1 MGTGSDIDERGF
13 GTVDTYVCEDCVKDP
28 ALAALVSSH
37 ISSQTCSYC
46 GLKVGSPFE
55 PIMERIYESIC
66 TEYADAQDI
75 GVPWDKGWVIGE
87 VEPFEVVDNF
97 NPGWDDSFTN
107 DVLECL
113 GWDKYWVEHSQGDWG
128 LGTPSEALTWGWNSF
143 RDTVLYKTRYLFLTE
158 PEDEFDRG
166 RPDYIPVR
174 HVLNSL
180 SNLVKKAN
188 LVTSIDPDTSLFR
201 ARVSMDGQ
209 SYRNFSEVSVPP
221 ADKTTAGR
229 MNPAGIPY
237 LYAAFDQETA
247 RSETLFNSSRPYAMA
262 EFKTK
267 LTLKVLDLSSLPAF
281 PSPFEPDRYNERHEI
296 GFLHRFQ
303 REISKRVSKD
313 GREHIEYIP
322 TQIVSEFFRHRFL
335 IGDQALDGIVFP
347 SAKNEQ
353 GKNIALFA
361 SEHSEVERVL
371 SMKNIQ
377 MSR

>member
-1 MGTGSDIDERGF
+1 MGTGSDIDDRGF
-13 GTVDTYVCEDCVKDP
+13 GTIDTYVCEDCVKDH
-28 ALAALVSSH
+28 ALAALVNNH
-37 ISSQTCSYC
+37 ISSETCSYC
-46 GLKVGSPFE
+46 GSRAGAPFE

-75 GVPWDKGWVIGE
+75 GVPWDKGWVIDE
-87 VEPFEVVDNF
+87 VDPFEVVDNF
-97 NPGWDDSFTN
+97 NPGWGDSLTN

-113 GWDKYWVEHSQGDWG
+113 GWDKYWVEHSQGNWG

-158 PEDEFDRG
+158 PEDEFDSG
-166 RPDYIPVR
+166 RPDHIPVR
-174 HVLNSL
+174 HVLDSI
-180 SNLVKKAN
+180 SNLVKRSN
-188 LVTSIDPDTSLFR
+188 LVTTVDPETSLFR

-209 SYRNFSEVSVPP
+209 PYQSFSEVSVPP
-221 ADKTTAGR
+221 ADRTTAGR

-237 LYAAFDQETA
+237 LYAAFDEGTA
-247 RSETLFNSSRPYAMA
+247 RSETLFNSRRPYAMA

-267 LTLKVLDLSSLPAF
+267 RTLNVLDLSSLPAQ
-281 PSPFEPDRYNERHEI
+281 PSPFEPYRYKERHEI

-303 REISKRVSKD
+303 GEISKRVSKD

-322 TQIVSEFFRHRFL
+322 TQIVSEFFRYRFL
-335 IGDQALDGIVFP
+335 NGGAALDGIVFP

-361 SEHSEVERVL
+361 SEHSEVEKL
-371 SMKNIQ
+371 LYLKNIR
-377 MSR
+377 MFR